1 MNLIPDQPVV
11 IAAFRSPAEAAG
23 ARTALRAQGIAAE
36 VVPRTDALE
45 RLCADVFQDG
55 VDVVVPRGDAER
67 AIVIVQAIW
76 RDENPG
82 RGKVIEQCPECGSTA
97 IRHLPRLRI
106 LLIGIPLLVV
116 GGALTGERDLFL
128 LMAAIVG
135 FFVLLTPSTRC
146 VTCGH
151 RWQRE
156 RLPPEE
162 TIEQEPPDVACP
174 RCGSTDT
181 ERIDRRRERA
191 LTLIVNLAIP
201 PWFLFWPARP
211 RRRCLTCGHAWR

>member
-1 MNLIPDQPVV
+1 MV
-11 IAAFRSPAEAAG
+11 IAAFRSSVEAEG
-23 ARTALRAQGIAAE
+23 ARAALSIEGIAAR
-36 VVPRTDALE
+36 VVPRSDAFE
-45 RLCADVFQDG
+45 RLCADAFRDG
-55 VDVVVPRGDAER
+55 VDVVVAREDAER
-67 AIVIVQAIW
+67 AIAIVQSIW
-76 RDENPG
+76 RDENQGGG
-82 RGKVIEQCPECGSTA
+82 RPVEQCPECGSTA

-106 LLIGIPLLVV
+106 LLVAIPLLLA

-146 VTCGH
+146 VSCGH
-151 RWQRE
+151 HWQRE

-162 TIEQEPPDVACP
+162 TVEREPPDVACP

-201 PWFLFWPARP
+201 PWFLFWPVRP
-211 RRRCLTCGHAWR
+211 RRRCASCGHAWR